1 MNNNST
7 NRNSN
12 ITNVNNGEGNPS
24 SLSAVTAVSRADNKN
39 EQMANLQG
47 KKSASPQ
54 GRRASDYNIGKG
66 LGDPKN
72 SSSSSLKSDNNS
84 DNSNNVK
91 RQQTMNQANA
101 KQNINNL
108 KMAAA
113 KELIKKYA
121 AAHGIPEAASEKV
134 LSSKAGQ
141 KALEKG
147 INNTEK
153 NMSPGKGLFNKSE
166 KPDSEKSIDE
176 KSDEKEQKKI
186 SSGEINFEFS
196 LKTIKWLVIL
206 TPVLSVVVFFLLIVV
221 SALNDEKVSSMVIA
235 GMVSDSDGKNL
246 ISEVQTGQGSGVS
259 STAVGRGN
267 SEYPQEYYDRI
278 SSLGNVYSSQ
288 KDCEGDECLS
298 RSEFL
303 YYLKVADLALR
314 YKNKYHVDLDW
325 YLISATNLYFARS
338 TEDTME
344 ANLGGYNKDTVEDYN
359 TMSGL
364 DWDNDYKNMS
374 GYQYLDADDSQYDLQ
389 ILAKNMV
396 KKKTTQ
402 TCTDSNGNVIS
413 KQEDEDVEDR
423 YFVVGAEKRLTC
435 GSGQTYNINSTYTK
449 DLDKYDDFMLEYID
463 KKMYSYGSGK
473 KSSRNCVIT
482 NNSYVWPIGSMD
494 TTIIDGKEHAL
505 GEPATIT
512 ITSYFGSTESFRI
525 AGHGA
530 IDIAGVSEVGKV
542 PVIAAK
548 AGTVIY
554 PTDTSQT
561 QFADNGH
568 YGSKDGGGYGN
579 YVIIQHD
586 NDTYTLYGHLAQN
599 SITVKAGDTVSQG
612 QVIGKLGHSGSST
625 GPHLHFEM
633 RVGENSS
640 SNRVDPLKYVDP
652 KNPRPSSYASSA
664 CSAGNNMS
672 EAFVNLALEQLNDPS
687 ASGGE
692 KYRKYM
698 CSGCGYYAWCAAFV
712 SWVINNAEYNG
723 QKMSDVIQYKSTW
736 VYEFVNYF
744 YSSPDPNINFKYNDN
759 CSKFTGKN
767 GSGTY
772 TPKQGDLIFFDWDQV
787 WNGYLPMSDSTF
799 RADHIGIVQRVEDGN
814 IITIEGNAS
823 NSVREKT
830 YPINSCQVLGFGSW
844 Y

>member
-7 NRNSN
+7 GSFNGVPN
-12 ITNVNNGEGNPS
+12 IVSKNNGEGNPS
-24 SLSAVTAVSRADNKN
+24 SLSAVTAVNRADNKN
-39 EQMANLQG
+39 EQMANLQNQ
-47 KKSASPQ
+47 KASTPQ
-54 GRRASDYNIGKG
+54 GRRASDYNAGKG
-66 LGDPKN
+66 LGDPK
-72 SSSSSLKSDNNS
+72 SGSSSSLKSDNNGA
-84 DNSNNVK
+84 NSNNVK
-91 RQQTMNQANA
+91 RQQSMNQANA

-121 AAHGIPEAASEKV
+121 AAHGIPEAVSEKV

-141 KALEKG
+141 KALDKG
-147 INNTEK
+147 MK
-153 NMSPGKGLFNKSE
+153 NAENDLPFSKTPFGKSNKA
-166 KPDSEKSIDE
+166 DSEKSIDE

-235 GMVSDSDGKNL
+235 GMVSESDGKNL
-246 ISEVQTGQGSGVS
+246 ISEVQTGQGSS
-259 STAVGRGN
+259 AVGKGN
-267 SEYPQEYYDRI
+267 FEYPQEYYDRI

-364 DWDNDYKNMS
+364 DWDNDYKNMN
-374 GYQYLDADDSQYDLQ
+374 GYLYLDADNSQYDLQ

-402 TCTDSNGNVIS
+402 TCTDSNGNVTA

-423 YFVVGAEKRLTC
+423 YFSVGAEKRLTC
-435 GSGQTYNINSTYTK
+435 GSGQTYTINSTYTK
-449 DLDKYDDFMLEYID
+449 DLDKYDEFMLEYID
-463 KKMYSYGSGK
+463 KKMYSYGTGK
-473 KSSRNCVIT
+473 KNSNNCVIT
-482 NNSYVWPIGSMD
+482 NNSYVWPIGSME
-494 TTIIDGKEHAL
+494 TTMIDGKEHAL

-525 AGHGA
+525 SGHGA
-530 IDIAGVSEVGKV
+530 IDISGVSEVGKV
-542 PVIAAK
+542 PVIASK
-548 AGTVIY
+548 SGTVIY
-554 PTDTSQT
+554 PTDASQT

-633 RVGENSS
+633 RAGGNSS

-652 KNPRPSSYASSA
+652 KNPRPSSYASSS

-744 YSSPDPNINFKYNDN
+744 YSSSDPNINFKYNDN

-772 TPKQGDLIFFDWDQV
+772 TPKQGDLIFFDWDEV
-787 WNGYLPMSDSTF
+787 WNGYLPMSESTF

-823 NSVREKT
+823 DSVREKS

>member
-1 MNNNST
+1 MNNKPTGAFNGTKSMNT
-7 NRNSN
+7 S
-12 ITNVNNGEGNPS
+12 NNGGGNPS

-39 EQMANLQG
+39 EQMANLQNQ
-47 KKSASPQ
+47 KASTPQ
-54 GRRASDYNIGKG
+54 GKRASDYNSGKG
-66 LGDPKN
+66 LGTPK
-72 SSSSSLKSDNNS
+72 SQTSG
-84 DNSNNVK
+84 NSNKSQQGSSKENRKQNLDNVK
-91 RQQTMNQANA
+91 KMVA
-101 KQNINNL
+101 KEAL
-108 KMAAA
+108 KKFAAA
-113 KELIKKYA
+113 N
-121 AAHGIPEAASEKV
+121 GIPEPVTEAA
-134 LSSKAGQ
+134 LNSKRGQ
-141 KALEKG
+141 KLLDRALKKKDPLSMMKDGAKKVGDGFDKFADKFDDKPEHEK
-147 INNTEK
+147 T
-153 NMSPGKGLFNKSE
+153 L
-166 KPDSEKSIDE
+166 DQ

-186 SSGEINFEFS
+186 GSGEIDFEFS

-221 SALNDEKVSSMVIA
+221 ASLSDEKVSSMVIA
-235 GMVSDSDGKNL
+235 GMVSDSEGKKL
-246 ISEVQTGQGSGVS
+246 ISEVQTGQGAGNNQ
-259 STAVGRGN
+259 AVGRGN
-267 SEYPQEYYDRI
+267 YDYPQEYYDRI

-288 KDCEGDECLS
+288 KDCEGEECLS

-325 YLISATNLYFARS
+325 YLISSTNLYFDRS
-338 TEDTME
+338 TEDTMK
-344 ANLGGYNKDTVEDYN
+344 ANLGGYNKDSVEDYN

-374 GYQYLDADDSQYDLQ
+374 GYQYLDADDSSYDLQ

-396 KKKTTQ
+396 KKKTIQ
-402 TCTDSNGNVIS
+402 TCTNSNGNVTA
-413 KQEDEDVEDR
+413 KQEDEDVEDK
-423 YFVVGAEKRLTC
+423 YFAVGAEKRLNC

-449 DLDKYDDFMLEYID
+449 DLDKYDEFLLEYID

-473 KSSRNCVIT
+473 KGNSDCIIT

-494 TTIIDGKEHAL
+494 ITTIEGREHAL
-505 GEPATIT
+505 GEPATVV

-525 AGHGA
+525 SGHGA
-530 IDIAGVSEVGKV
+530 IDISGVSQVGKV

-548 AGTVIY
+548 QGTVVY
-554 PTDTSQT
+554 PTDKSQT

-599 SITVKAGDTVSQG
+599 SITVTAGDTVSQG

-633 RVGENSS
+633 RAGGNSS
-640 SNRVDPLKYVDP
+640 ANRVDPLKYVDP
-652 KNPRPSSYASSA
+652 KNPRPGTYASSS
-664 CSAGNNMS
+664 CTAGNNMS

-692 KYRKYM
+692 KYRKFM

-712 SWVINNAEYNG
+712 SWVINNTEHNG
-723 QKMSDVIQYKSTW
+723 QKMSDIIKYKSTW

-744 YSSPDPNINFKYNDN
+744 YSSTDPNIKFKYNDH

-767 GSGTY
+767 GSGNY
-772 TPKQGDLIFFDWDQV
+772 IPKQGDIIFFDWDTS
-787 WNGYLPMSDSTF
+787 WNGSLPTQDAS
-799 RADHIGIVQRVEDGN
+799 HIGIVQKVENGN
-814 IITIEGNAS
+814 VITIEGNS
-823 NSVREKT
+823 SDSVRERS
-830 YPINSCQVLGFGSW
+830 YPLNSCQVMGYGSW

>member
-7 NRNSN
+7 GSFKGVPS
-12 ITNVNNGEGNPS
+12 TVSKNNGEGNPS
-24 SLSAVTAVSRADNKN
+24 SLSAVTAVNRADNKN
-39 EQMANLQG
+39 EQMANLQNQ
-47 KKSASPQ
+47 KASAPQ
-54 GRRASDYNIGKG
+54 GRNASDYNAGKG
-66 LGDPKN
+66 LGSTKN
-72 SSSSSLKSDNNS
+72 SSNDSLKSGRDGSKTLDNNS
-84 DNSNNVK
+84 SSNSKNNS
-91 RQQTMNQANA
+91 
-101 KQNINNL
+101 
-108 KMAAA
+108 KMARSLHQAKMMIA
-113 KELIKKYA
+113 KEGIKA
-121 AAHGIPEAASEKV
+121 AGTSVGIPAPVTEKV
-134 LSSKAGQ
+134 LETKKGQQLLDKAVSG
-141 KALEKG
+141 K
-147 INNTEK
+147 
-153 NMSPGKGLFNKSE
+153 SPNPSDLKKMA
-166 KPDSEKSIDE
+166 KPSSEKSIDE
-176 KSDEKEQKKI
+176 KSDEKEQEKI

-206 TPVLSVVVFFLLIVV
+206 TPVLSIVAFFLLIVV

-235 GMVSDSDGKNL
+235 GMVSESDGKKL
-246 ISEVQTGQGSGVS
+246 ISEATGQGSS
-259 STAVGRGN
+259 NNYAVGMGN
-267 SEYPQEYYDRI
+267 SKYPKEYYDRI

-325 YLISATNLYFARS
+325 YLLSATNLYFDNS

-402 TCTDSNGNVIS
+402 TCTDGNGNVTA
-413 KQEDEDVEDR
+413 KQEDEDVEDK
-423 YFVVGAEKRLTC
+423 YFAVGAEKRLSC

-449 DLDKYDDFMLEYID
+449 DLDKYDEFMLEYID

-473 KSSRNCVIT
+473 KSSSNNCVIT
-482 NNSYVWPIGSMD
+482 NNSYVWPIGSME
-494 TTIIDGKEHAL
+494 TTVIDGKEHAL
-505 GEPATIT
+505 GEPATVT

-525 AGHGA
+525 SGHGA

-554 PTDTSQT
+554 PTDASQT

-640 SNRVDPLKYVDP
+640 ANRVDPLKYVDP

-723 QKMSDVIQYKSTW
+723 QKMSDIIQYKSTW

-744 YSSPDPNINFKYNDN
+744 YSSSDPNINFKYNDN

-772 TPKQGDLIFFDWDQV
+772 TPKQGDLIFFDWDEV
-787 WNGYLPMSDSTF
+787 WDGYLPMSASTF
-799 RADHIGIVQRVEDGN
+799 RADHIGIVQKVEGGD

-823 NSVREKT
+823 NSVREKS
-830 YPINSCQVLGFGSW
+830 YSVNSCQVLGFGSW